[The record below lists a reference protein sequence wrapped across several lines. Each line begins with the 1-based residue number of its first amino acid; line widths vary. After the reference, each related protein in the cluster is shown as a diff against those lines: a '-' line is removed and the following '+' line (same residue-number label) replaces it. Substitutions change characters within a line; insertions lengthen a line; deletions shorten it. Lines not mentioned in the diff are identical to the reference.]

1 MQRGRLKHKAGKVPA
16 PFPFQ
21 TACTVA
27 RIKHI
32 TAIKLFLQDFQ
43 ITIGGLGNF
52 GRFGR
57 CGGRGGKQKDK
68 EQFVHHIRASSIE
81 CSYHG

>member
-16 PFPFQ
+16 PFLFQ

-32 TAIKLFLQDFQ
+32 TAIGLFLQDFQ
-43 ITIGGLGNF
+43 IIVGGLGDF

-57 CGGRGGKQKDK
+57 CGDRGGKQKDK
-68 EQFVHHIRASSIE
+68 EQFVHHIRAFSIE
-81 CSYHG
+81 CLYRG

>member
-1 MQRGRLKHKAGKVPA
+1 MPFDFRLAGRVR
-16 PFPFQ
+16 PFFQ

-32 TAIKLFLQDFQ
+32 TAIGLFLQDFQ
-43 ITIGGLGNF
+43 ITLGGLGDF
-52 GRFGR
+52 GRFRR

-68 EQFVHHIRASSIE
+68 EQFVHHIRVVSSLE
-81 CSYHG
+81 CLYRG